1 MEIASA
7 FFGALE
13 NVESKVKILD
23 LEVDKLLIEMRDMLQ
38 IHTESQ
44 DRAQDST
51 QESDIL
57 DDTDSI
63 KDNV

>member
-44 DRAQDST
+44 DIAQDST